1 MKKILLIILPLL
13 LIVGCS
19 KQKEYSIDN
28 IVERES
34 IYYKKFTE
42 DIVNG
47 FVFKEIKGTKIR
59 LGRIR
64 NGNKDGKWT
73 IWFENGQKSSEGTFK
88 DGKEDGLHI
97 EWHSNGQKG
106 LEGTYKDGKQ
116 IGKLTY
122 YNFDGSIDD
131 DWGDEDDW

>member
-1 MKKILLIILPLL
+1 MKKILLIILPLF

-73 IWFENGQKSSEGTFK
+73 IWFENGGKKS
-88 DGKEDGLHI
+88 
-97 EWHSNGQKG
+97 
-106 LEGTYKDGKQ
+106 EGTYKDGELDGLSTGWYENGRK
-116 IGKLTY
+116 KEEKTY
-122 YNFDGSIDD
+122 KDGELDGLWTWWYENGQKEYEGTFKD
-131 DWGDEDDW
+131 

>member
-73 IWFENGQKSSEGTFK
+73 IWFENGGKKS
-88 DGKEDGLHI
+88 
-97 EWHSNGQKG
+97 
-106 LEGTYKDGKQ
+106 EGTYKDGELDGLSTGWYENGQKKDE
-116 IGKLTY
+116 GTY
-122 YNFDGSIDD
+122 KDGELISTKC
-131 DWGDEDDW
+131 WDEDGNEIDCSEL